1 MIKNLEQ
8 RGYLNQEKRLKK
20 EMKFFCYIEQ
30 EITCKKWFCKSVYAL
45 GKKNSTKMLA
55 MKKPNTCH
63 VLFAVKFYKGSFPL
77 HFYGISLFAF

>member
-1 MIKNLEQ
+1 MCVVGKKNTQKWPTHSFVLFISDMS
-8 RGYLNQEKRLKK
+8 L
-20 EMKFFCYIEQ
+20 EQ
-30 EITCKKWFCKSVYAL
+30 EITWNKMVSVNLYAL
-45 GKKNSTKMLA
+45 GKNSTKRLA